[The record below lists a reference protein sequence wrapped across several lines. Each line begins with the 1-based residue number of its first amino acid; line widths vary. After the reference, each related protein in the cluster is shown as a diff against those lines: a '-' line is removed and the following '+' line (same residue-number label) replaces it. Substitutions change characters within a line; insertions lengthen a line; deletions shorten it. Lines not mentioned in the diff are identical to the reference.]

1 MADLKKYRFVRAS
14 FYMYFSTIFSELCLE
29 ELFWRT
35 VFHVFSFGVLTQ
47 ELFKPRGVGKILKTF
62 LYGKA
67 PPRGPT
73 PYLVIIYHF
82 WQKMSPFRILSINL
96 RYPFHIPS
104 LEQCKAFTAVIAL
117 SLKCRWLNHK
127 PESFHSHKMH
137 LLALL
142 DPLFTNR
149 NDRSPYPFIYLYFNK
164 WNPYPF
170 ISLTWRLRKVPIWG
184 GASLYGPSSGVPPF
198 GIKPQQVLTCNATR
212 MYLGTLE

>member
-1 MADLKKYRFVRAS
+1 MADFKKYRFVRAS

-29 ELFWRT
+29 ELFWLTIFVGRI
-35 VFHVFSFGVLTQ
+35 VFHFFSFGVLTQ
-47 ELFKPRGVGKILKTF
+47 ELFKLRGVGKILKTF

-82 WQKMSPFRILSINL
+82 WQKMPSFRILSINL

-104 LEQCKAFTAVIAL
+104 LEQCIAFIAVIAL
-117 SLKCRWLNHK
+117 SLKCRWINHK
-127 PESFHSHKMH
+127 PESFHSLKMH

-149 NDRSPYPFIYLYFNK
+149 NDRSPYPFIYLYTCTSTSEIPTLSYP
-164 WNPYPF
+164 WPESWERYPF
-170 ISLTWRLRKVPIWG
+170 RVEPLRMDHHREY
-184 GASLYGPSSGVPPF
+184 LPSGSNP
-198 GIKPQQVLTCNATR
+198 NR
-212 MYLGTLE
+212 Y